1 MKLRYAVGA
10 ICLGALT
17 FGVGPAV
24 ANEAV
29 SGSGARVAYETGYV
43 TTQGRRGGGGGI
55 RRGRPGP
62 VYVAPRRRN
71 NVGRNV
77 AIGVGAAI
85 IGGIIASEA
94 ARAHRA
100 PSNCER
106 WAYQCDA
113 GSNRACYNLDRY
125 C

>member
-1 MKLRYAVGA
+1 MKLRYAVA
-10 ICLGALT
+10 AACLGALT
-17 FGVGPAV
+17 FGAGAAS
-24 ANEAV
+24 ANEAAV
-29 SGSGARVAYETGYV
+29 GSGARVAYETGYV
-43 TTQGRRGGGGGI
+43 TTQGRRGGGGI

-94 ARAHRA
+94 ARASRA
-100 PSNCER
+100 PSDCER
-106 WAYQCDA
+106 WAYRCDA